1 MKKVLIILLF
11 AFQCSI
17 NMTKAEI
24 QENPSARFI
33 ITAEKEVESDVLI
46 IKLEIDKKAGDFT
59 AASSDCNKTL
69 NMIRTELKNIG
80 IDEKDIKVYNLNSYV
95 SGGFF
100 SKDYVV
106 RGYVDLKIKDLK
118 FVNAVFVLVKKI
130 DPNIKIEN
138 IEYDIENK
146 EPAKKEL
153 IEIASKK
160 AKQQKEWYEQSFEVK
175 LELLSLDEIPPE
187 EKEVHTYLE
196 KNTKSK
202 YFSEPLEEYE
212 DIKEMPVKRMVLNI
226 SVRYKIIK

>member
-1 MKKVLIILLF
+1 MRKILYILLSICF
-11 AFQCSI
+11 CSVS
-17 NMTKAEI
+17 MSKAQI
-24 QENPSARFI
+24 QENPGAQFV

-46 IKLEIDKKAGDFT
+46 VKFKIDKKAGAFAT
-59 AASSDCNKTL
+59 ASSDCNKAL
-69 NMIRTELKNIG
+69 NKIKDELKKIG
-80 IDEKDIKVYNLNSYV
+80 IDENDIKSYNLNSYV

-106 RGYVDLKIKDLK
+106 RGYVDLKIRDLK
-118 FVNAVFVLVKKI
+118 FIKKVFELAREI
-130 DPNIKIEN
+130 DSDISIEN

-146 EPAKKEL
+146 EPAKKDL
-153 IEIASKK
+153 IELASKK
-160 AKQQKEWYEQSFEVK
+160 AKKQKEWYEQAFEVK
-175 LELLSLDEIPPE
+175 LELLSLDEIPNA

-212 DIKEMPVKRMVLNI
+212 DIKEMPVKKMIINI